1 MIAKYIYGH
10 LLIVYIDLSLGRVAL
25 KLHLEIM
32 WNYVIACNMVLA
44 AIYLQVHEVDWLP
57 YKHAAGEIYTQ
68 RNILEEWKYS

>member
-32 WNYVIACNMVLA
+32 
-44 AIYLQVHEVDWLP
+44 
-57 YKHAAGEIYTQ
+57 
-68 RNILEEWKYS
+68 